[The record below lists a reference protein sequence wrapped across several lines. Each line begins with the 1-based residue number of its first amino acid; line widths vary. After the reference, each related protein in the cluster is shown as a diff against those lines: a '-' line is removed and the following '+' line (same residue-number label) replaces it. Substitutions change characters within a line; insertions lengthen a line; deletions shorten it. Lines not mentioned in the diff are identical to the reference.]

1 MIDLEKIGEG
11 LENRGEKFSTIKP
24 MSVRQFTWQLHKLI
38 FRVAVFAA
46 VVAWVA
52 SHHS

>member
-1 MIDLEKIGEG
+1 MIDLDKIGER
-11 LENRGEKFSTIKP
+11 LERRGKEFEEIKP
-24 MSVRQFTWQLHKLI
+24 MSLRRFGWELHKLL

-52 SHHS
+52 SHGH